1 MIVYANGCSH
11 TAAAEAVNNECFA
24 VDDGRNG
31 IDRRPHPQNLAAS
44 WCTHVAQALNA
55 DLVCDAESGS
65 SNARIIRT
73 TKSWIA
79 ANTQKLANTLVIVQW
94 TTWEREEWLHNGT
107 WFQVNASGLDW
118 VPSALQTRYK
128 NFIANID
135 WDQCT
140 AQAHQDAWDLHE
152 HLNNAGVNHVFF
164 SGHSTFSDIPNQNQH
179 DWKSSYMHPYQRNQS
194 YHNWLLENGGCYANP
209 QSYHFDAASHRLWAQ
224 HVLQYINRNQILAPK
239 HEILVD

>member
-1 MIVYANGCSH
+1 MILYANGCSH
-11 TAAAEAVNNECFA
+11 TAAAEAVVPDVFA

-31 IDRRPHPQNLAAS
+31 IDRRPHPKNLAAS
-44 WCTHVAQALNA
+44 WCSHVARTLDA
-55 DLVCDAESGS
+55 DLICDAESGS

-73 TKSWIA
+73 TKSWVES
-79 ANTQKLANTLVIVQW
+79 NVEKLSNTLMIVQW
-94 TTWEREEWLHNGT
+94 TTWEREEWLHDGT
-107 WFQVNASGLDW
+107 WFQVNASGIDW
-118 VPSALQTRYK
+118 VPNELQLRYK

-135 WDQCT
+135 WDVCT
-140 AQAHQDAWDLHE
+140 AQAHDQIWQLHKW
-152 HLNNAGVNHVFF
+152 LNSLSVNHMFF
-164 SGHSTFSDIPNQNQH
+164 SGHSTFRYIPTQTQR
-179 DWKSSYMHPYQRNQS
+179 DWGSSYMHPYQRSQS